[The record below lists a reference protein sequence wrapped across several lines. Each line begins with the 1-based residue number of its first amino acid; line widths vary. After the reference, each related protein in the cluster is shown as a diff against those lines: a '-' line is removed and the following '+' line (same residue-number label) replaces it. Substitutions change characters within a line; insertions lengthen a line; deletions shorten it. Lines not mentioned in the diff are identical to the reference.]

1 MGVNSPQLTMLK
13 GAELLD
19 LIKSMPDASKSELV
33 RAAGYV
39 STKKD
44 GTERLNFTGFYE
56 ATLEAKGTVFGEKA
70 SSKSG
75 RKLSFVASVQF
86 NGNLMIGKSYVQM
99 MDAKPGDQYRIVL
112 TRNNGIRLVPLADPV
127 SAEEGDVTPAACP
140 APTQPLAA

>member
-1 MGVNSPQLTMLK
+1 MLK

-75 RKLSFVASVQF
+75 RKLSFTASVQF

-99 MDAKPGDQYRIVL
+99 MDARPGDQYRIVL
-112 TRNNGIRLVPLADPV
+112 GRNGVLRLVPVENTDDNDDNDIT
-127 SAEEGDVTPAACP
+127 DVPGGAPAACP
-140 APTQPLAA
+140 APALAAVA